1 MDEYKEYLYQR
12 RPHYR
17 SIDPGD
23 LTDQLAI
30 RTKLNCKPFSW
41 FMKHVAF
48 DLTKKYPPVEPPVTA
63 EGEVLDAFFITESC
77 RFTSIAPHLR
87 IYCLQRRCC

>member
-17 SIDPGD
+17 QLDPGD
-23 LTDQLAI
+23 LTAQLAI
-30 RTKLNCKPFSW
+30 RTKLHCKPFSW
-41 FMKHVAF
+41 FMTHVAF

-63 EGEVLDAFFITESC
+63 DGEVSVLGLHFSLARSV
-77 RFTSIAPHLR
+77 
-87 IYCLQRRCC
+87 CLSVVCHIRA